1 MIRVALDSLLYAALF
16 ALYPAF
22 WVLNGVKRWA
32 ERYCDP
38 TTHRAY
44 VVNNWHKFPVDPV
57 VGK

>member
-1 MIRVALDSLLYAALF
+1 MITVIYFFLWLF
-16 ALYPAF
+16 YPLF
-22 WVLNGVKRWA
+22 FVLNGVKRWV
-32 ERYCDP
+32 ERYADP